1 MYYFLKPNLILKE
14 SEIEAIGIL
23 NCSYNGES
31 KNELLVVYDIYM
43 KSRERFGS
51 EIVCGYPEFDKLVL
65 MLDTEKRI
73 LSNLIDK
80 LASET
85 IEIKNKKR
93 NMIDFVD
100 CLEFATDKAINEMQN
115 EDSQI

>member
-14 SEIEAIGIL
+14 SEIEAISIL
-23 NCSYNGES
+23 NFSYNGEA

-80 LASET
+80 LA
-85 IEIKNKKR
+85 IEAKNKEK
-93 NMIDFVD
+93 NIIDFVN
-100 CLEFATDKAINEMQN
+100 CLESATDKAINEMQN